1 MKTKYLSVLTSILTQ
16 KYNKFTFKN
25 RMGSCSRMLSKV
37 SALIL
42 CAVLTLT
49 YVCPALAEGSD
60 GITTQVD
67 TDVSASLVNA
77 KSGILIEPLSGSVL
91 YEFNPD
97 ERMQIA
103 SVTKTMTMLL
113 IMEAID
119 NGKINYTDMVS
130 TSEHAASMG
139 GSQVFLE
146 AGEQMS
152 VDDMLKA
159 IAISSGN
166 DAAVAMA
173 EFIAGSEEAFVELM
187 NKKAAALGC
196 ENTHFCN
203 CNGLD
208 EPDDHYSSARD
219 VAKISCELIRHH
231 DIFKYTTT
239 WMDTLRD
246 GSFGLSNTNK
256 LLKSY
261 NGANGLK
268 TGSTQKA
275 LYCLSASA
283 ERNGMNLI
291 AVVLGAPS
299 TKDRFGSATKLLD
312 YGFANYSLVCG
323 ADKVKTIPNINVQSG
338 TRDNVPVELSGKTN
352 FIVKKGNEDKV
363 EVEINAD
370 SVCTA
375 PVEKGAK
382 LGSVAFRIDGDKVA
396 EADITAMDDVGKI
409 NIWQMFL
416 KNMQKYFSI

>member
-1 MKTKYLSVLTSILTQ
+1 MIKQTKTTALLIAVTLILSISP
-16 KYNKFTFKN
+16 F
-25 RMGSCSRMLSKV
+25 SV
-37 SALIL
+37 SAEN
-42 CAVLTLT
+42 T
-49 YVCPALAEGSD
+49 D
-60 GITTQVD
+60 TQVD
-67 TDVSASLVNA
+67 TEVSASLVNA
-77 KSGILIEPLSGSVL
+77 KSAILMEPVSGTVL

-97 ERMQIA
+97 ERLQIA

-119 NGKINYTDMVS
+119 SGKISYTDMVS

-173 EFIAGSEEAFVELM
+173 EFVAGSEEAFVEMM

-208 EPDDHYSSARD
+208 EPDDHYSTARD
-219 VAKISCELIRHH
+219 VAKISCELIKHT

-246 GSFGLSNTNK
+246 GAFGLSNTNK

-268 TGSTQKA
+268 TGSTEKA
-275 LYCLSASA
+275 KYCLSASA
-283 ERNGMNLI
+283 ERNGMELI

-299 TKDRFGSATKLLD
+299 TADRFGSATKLLD
-312 YGFANYSLVCG
+312 FGFANYSLVRG
-323 ADKVKTIPNINVQSG
+323 AEKIEMIPNIQVQSG
-338 TRDNVPVELSGKTN
+338 VRDNVPVELSGSSD

-363 EVEINAD
+363 ETEINIE
-370 SVCTA
+370 SSCVA
-375 PVEKGAK
+375 PVQKGQK
-382 LGSVAFRIDGDKVA
+382 VGNVIFKIDGAKVA
-396 EADITAMDDVGKI
+396 ETDITVMETVEKI
-409 NIWQMFL
+409 NVWQLFI
-416 KNMQKYFSI
+416 KNMKKYFSV

>member
-1 MKTKYLSVLTSILTQ
+1 MEANMIKQTKTTALLIAVTLILSISP
-16 KYNKFTFKN
+16 F
-25 RMGSCSRMLSKV
+25 SV
-37 SALIL
+37 SAEN
-42 CAVLTLT
+42 T
-49 YVCPALAEGSD
+49 D
-60 GITTQVD
+60 TQVD
-67 TDVSASLVNA
+67 TEVSASLVNA
-77 KSGILIEPLSGSVL
+77 KSAILMEPVSGTVL

-97 ERMQIA
+97 ERLQIA

-119 NGKINYTDMVS
+119 SGKISYTDMVS

-173 EFIAGSEEAFVELM
+173 EFVAGSEEAFVEMM

-208 EPDDHYSSARD
+208 EPDDHYSTARD
-219 VAKISCELIRHH
+219 VAKISCELIKHT

-246 GSFGLSNTNK
+246 GAFGLSNTNK

-268 TGSTQKA
+268 TGSTEKA
-275 LYCLSASA
+275 KYCLSASA
-283 ERNGMNLI
+283 ERNGMELI

-299 TKDRFGSATKLLD
+299 TADRFGSATKLLD
-312 YGFANYSLVCG
+312 FGFANYSLVRG
-323 ADKVKTIPNINVQSG
+323 AEKIEMIPNIQVQSG
-338 TRDNVPVELSGKTN
+338 VRDNVPVELSGSSD

-363 EVEINAD
+363 ETEINIE
-370 SVCTA
+370 SSCVA
-375 PVEKGAK
+375 PVQKGQK
-382 LGSVAFRIDGDKVA
+382 VGNVIFKIDGAKVA
-396 EADITAMDDVGKI
+396 ETDITVMETVEKI
-409 NIWQMFL
+409 NVWQLFI
-416 KNMQKYFSI
+416 KNMKKYFNV

>member
-1 MKTKYLSVLTSILTQ
+1 MK
-16 KYNKFTFKN
+16 
-25 RMGSCSRMLSKV
+25 SKHLNQITRV
-37 SALIL
+37 FS
-42 CAVLTLT
+42 AVLAAMMMFCI
-49 YVCPALAEGSD
+49 YPVFAENLD
-60 GITTQVD
+60 GVTAQVD
-67 TDVSASLVNA
+67 TDVSAPLVSG
-77 KSGILIEPLSGSVL
+77 KSGILVEPVSGTVL
-91 YEFNPD
+91 YEYNPD
-97 ERMQIA
+97 ERLQIA

-113 IMEAID
+113 IMDAID
-119 NGKINYTDMVS
+119 SGKISYTDMVS

-146 AGEQMS
+146 AGETMS

-173 EFIAGSEEAFVELM
+173 EFIAGSEEAFVEMM
-187 NKKAAALGC
+187 NKKAAAIGC
-196 ENTHFCN
+196 DNTHFCN

-219 VAKISCELIRHH
+219 VAKISCELIRHP

-246 GSFGLSNTNK
+246 GTFGLSNTNK

-261 NGANGLK
+261 SGANGLK

-283 ERNGMNLI
+283 ERNGMDLI

-299 TKDRFGSATKLLD
+299 TKERFESATKLLD
-312 YGFANYSLVCG
+312 YGFANYSLARG
-323 ADKVKTIPNINVQSG
+323 ADKVKTIPNIKVESG
-338 TRDNVPVELSGKTN
+338 ERDNVPVELSGKTD
-352 FIVKKGNEDKV
+352 FIVKKGNDDKV
-363 EVEINAD
+363 EAEVNVVG
-370 SVCTA
+370 SCTA
-375 PVEKGAK
+375 PVEKGQK
-382 LGSVAFRIDGDKVA
+382 LGSVVFKIDGEKVA
-396 EADITAMDDVGKI
+396 ETDITAMTEVPKI

-416 KNMQKYFSI
+416 KNMKKYLSL

>member
-1 MKTKYLSVLTSILTQ
+1 MNKLVKCINIKNLAKFLVIALLISTCSVVVPAS
-16 KYNKFTFKN
+16 
-25 RMGSCSRMLSKV
+25 V
-37 SALIL
+37 SA
-42 CAVLTLT
+42 
-49 YVCPALAEGSD
+49 EDMG
-60 GITTQVD
+60 TQVD
-67 TDVSASLVNA
+67 TDVSTSLVSG
-77 KSGILIEPLSGSVL
+77 KSGILMEPSSGTVL

-97 ERMQIA
+97 ERLQIA

-113 IMEAID
+113 IFDALES
-119 NGKINYTDMVS
+119 GKISYSDMVS

-146 AGEQMS
+146 PGEQMS

-173 EFIAGSEEAFVELM
+173 EFVAGSEDAFVEMM

-219 VAKISCELIRHH
+219 VAKISCALIKHG
-231 DIFKYTTT
+231 DVFKYTTT
-239 WMDTLRD
+239 WMDTLRG

-268 TGSTQKA
+268 TGSTEKA
-275 LYCLSASA
+275 KYCLSASA
-283 ERNGMNLI
+283 ERNGLNLV

-299 TKDRFGSATKLLD
+299 TKERFGSATRLLD
-312 YGFANYSLVCG
+312 YGFANYSVVNG
-323 ADKVKTIPNINVQSG
+323 EQIVGEIPNLTVQSG
-338 TRDNVPVELSGKTN
+338 TQDTVPVTLMGNTN
-352 FIVKKGNEDKV
+352 YIVKKGNEDKV
-363 EVEINAD
+363 ETEINMD
-370 SVCTA
+370 SICTA
-375 PVEKGAK
+375 PIQKDQVVGNVVFK
-382 LGSVAFRIDGDKVA
+382 VDGQKIGENNIVSMT
-396 EADITAMDDVGKI
+396 EVNKI
-409 NIWQMFL
+409 NLWELFF
-416 KNMQKYFSI
+416 KNMKKYFSI

>member
-1 MKTKYLSVLTSILTQ
+1 MIKQTKTTALLIAVTLILSISP
-16 KYNKFTFKN
+16 F
-25 RMGSCSRMLSKV
+25 SV
-37 SALIL
+37 SAEN
-42 CAVLTLT
+42 T
-49 YVCPALAEGSD
+49 D
-60 GITTQVD
+60 TQVD
-67 TDVSASLVNA
+67 TEVSASLVNA
-77 KSGILIEPLSGSVL
+77 KSAILMEPVSGTVL

-97 ERMQIA
+97 ERLQIA

-119 NGKINYTDMVS
+119 SGKISYTDMVS

-173 EFIAGSEEAFVELM
+173 EFVAGSEEAFVEMM
-187 NKKAAALGC
+187 NKKATALGC

-208 EPDDHYSSARD
+208 EPDDHYSTARD
-219 VAKISCELIRHH
+219 VAKISCELIKHT

-246 GSFGLSNTNK
+246 GAFGLSNTNK

-268 TGSTQKA
+268 TGSTEKA
-275 LYCLSASA
+275 KYCLSASA
-283 ERNGMNLI
+283 ERNGMELI

-299 TKDRFGSATKLLD
+299 TADRFGSATKLLD
-312 YGFANYSLVCG
+312 FGFANYSLVRG
-323 ADKVKTIPNINVQSG
+323 AEKIEMIPNIQVQSG
-338 TRDNVPVELSGKTN
+338 VRDNVPVELSGSSD

-363 EVEINAD
+363 ETEINIE
-370 SVCTA
+370 SSCVA
-375 PVEKGAK
+375 PVQKGQKVGNVIFKIDGAK
-382 LGSVAFRIDGDKVA
+382 VS
-396 EADITAMDDVGKI
+396 ETDITVMETVEKI
-409 NIWQMFL
+409 NVWQLFI
-416 KNMQKYFSI
+416 KNMKKYFNV

>member
-1 MKTKYLSVLTSILTQ
+1 MKQIKSIALLIAVT
-16 KYNKFTFKN
+16 
-25 RMGSCSRMLSKV
+25 
-37 SALIL
+37 LIL
-42 CAVLTLT
+42 GTTSVVSPLDVFADNI
-49 YVCPALAEGSD
+49 S
-60 GITTQVD
+60 TQVD
-67 TDVSASLVNA
+67 TEVSASLVSA
-77 KSGILIEPLSGSVL
+77 KSAILMEPISGTVL

-97 ERMQIA
+97 ERLQIA

-113 IMEAID
+113 IMDAID
-119 NGKINYTDMVS
+119 NGKISYTDMVS

-173 EFIAGSEEAFVELM
+173 EFIAGSEEAFVEQM
-187 NKKAAALGC
+187 NKKAAAIGC

-208 EPDDHYSSARD
+208 EPDDHYSTARD
-219 VAKISCELIRHH
+219 VAKISCELIKHK

-246 GSFGLSNTNK
+246 GAFGLSNTNK

-268 TGSTQKA
+268 TGSTEKA
-275 LYCLSASA
+275 KYCLSASA
-283 ERNGMNLI
+283 ERNGMDLI

-299 TKDRFGSATKLLD
+299 TKERFGSATKLLD
-312 YGFANYSLVCG
+312 YGFANYSLVRG
-323 ADKVKTIPNINVQSG
+323 AEKIETIPNIKVQSG
-338 TRDNVPVELSGKTN
+338 VRDNVPVELSGSSD

-363 EVEINAD
+363 EVEINLE
-370 SVCTA
+370 SSRVA
-375 PVEKGAK
+375 PVQKGEKVGNVIFKIDGAK
-382 LGSVAFRIDGDKVA
+382 IA
-396 EADITAMDDVGKI
+396 ETDITVMETVEKI
-409 NIWQMFL
+409 NVWQLFF
-416 KNMQKYFSI
+416 KNMQKYFSV

>member
-1 MKTKYLSVLTSILTQ
+1 MKQIKSIALLIAVT
-16 KYNKFTFKN
+16 
-25 RMGSCSRMLSKV
+25 
-37 SALIL
+37 LIL
-42 CAVLTLT
+42 GTTSVVSPLNVFADNI
-49 YVCPALAEGSD
+49 S
-60 GITTQVD
+60 TQVD
-67 TDVSASLVNA
+67 TEVSASLVSA
-77 KSGILIEPLSGSVL
+77 KSAILMEPISGTVL

-97 ERMQIA
+97 ERLQIA

-113 IMEAID
+113 IMDAID
-119 NGKINYTDMVS
+119 NGKISYTDMVS

-173 EFIAGSEEAFVELM
+173 EFIAGSEEAFVEQM
-187 NKKAAALGC
+187 NKKAAAIGC

-208 EPDDHYSSARD
+208 EPDDHYSTARD
-219 VAKISCELIRHH
+219 VAKISCELIKHK

-246 GSFGLSNTNK
+246 GAFGLSNTNK

-268 TGSTQKA
+268 TGSTEKA
-275 LYCLSASA
+275 KYCLSASA
-283 ERNGMNLI
+283 ERNGMDLI

-299 TKDRFGSATKLLD
+299 TKERFGSATKLLD
-312 YGFANYSLVCG
+312 YGFANYSLVRG
-323 ADKVKTIPNINVQSG
+323 AEKIETIPNIKVQSG
-338 TRDNVPVELSGKTN
+338 VRDNVPVELSGSSD

-363 EVEINAD
+363 EVEINLE
-370 SVCTA
+370 SSRVA
-375 PVEKGAK
+375 PVQKGEKVGNVIFKIDGAK
-382 LGSVAFRIDGDKVA
+382 IA
-396 EADITAMDDVGKI
+396 ETDITVMETVEKI
-409 NIWQMFL
+409 NVWQLFL
-416 KNMQKYFSI
+416 KNMQKYFSV

>member
-1 MKTKYLSVLTSILTQ
+1 MKHTA
-16 KYNKFTFKN
+16 
-25 RMGSCSRMLSKV
+25 
-37 SALIL
+37 SAHIKRAAAAFL
-42 CAVLTLT
+42 CAALTVL
-49 YVCPALAEGSD
+49 CIPHAAAENLD
-60 GITTQVD
+60 GATSQVD
-67 TDVSASLVNA
+67 TDVSAPLVSG
-77 KSGILIEPLSGSVL
+77 KSGILIEPVSGTVL
-91 YEFNPD
+91 YEINPD
-97 ERMQIA
+97 EKLQIA

-119 NGKINYTDMVS
+119 SGKISYTDMVS

-146 AGEQMS
+146 AGEEMS

-173 EFIAGSEEAFVELM
+173 EFVAGSEDAFVEQM

-196 ENTHFCN
+196 DNTHFCN

-219 VAKISCELIRHH
+219 VAKISCELIKHP

-261 NGANGLK
+261 SGANGLK

-283 ERNGMNLI
+283 ERNGMDLI

-299 TKDRFGSATKLLD
+299 TKDRFESATRLLD
-312 YGFANYSLVCG
+312 YGFANYALVRG
-323 ADKVKTIPNINVQSG
+323 SEKIETIPNIKVESG
-338 TRDNVPVELSGKTN
+338 TRDNVPVELSGKTD
-352 FIVKKGNEDKV
+352 FVVKKGNDDKV
-363 EVEINAD
+363 EVEINTT

-375 PVEKGAK
+375 PVEKGQK
-382 LGSVAFRIDGDKVA
+382 LGSAIFKIDGEKVA
-396 EADITAMDDVGKI
+396 EADITAMEDVDKI
-409 NIWQMFL
+409 NILQMFI
-416 KNMQKYFSI
+416 KNMRKYMSL

>member
-1 MKTKYLSVLTSILTQ
+1 MIKQTKTTALLIAVTLILSISP
-16 KYNKFTFKN
+16 F
-25 RMGSCSRMLSKV
+25 SV
-37 SALIL
+37 SAEN
-42 CAVLTLT
+42 T
-49 YVCPALAEGSD
+49 D
-60 GITTQVD
+60 TQVD
-67 TDVSASLVNA
+67 TEVSASLVNA
-77 KSGILIEPLSGSVL
+77 KSAILMEPVSGTVL

-97 ERMQIA
+97 ERLQIA

-119 NGKINYTDMVS
+119 SGKISYTDMVS

-173 EFIAGSEEAFVELM
+173 EFVAGSEEAFVEMM

-208 EPDDHYSSARD
+208 EPDDHYSTARD
-219 VAKISCELIRHH
+219 VAKISCELIKHT

-246 GSFGLSNTNK
+246 GAFGLSNTNK

-268 TGSTQKA
+268 TGSTEKA
-275 LYCLSASA
+275 KYCLSASA
-283 ERNGMNLI
+283 ERNGMELI

-299 TKDRFGSATKLLD
+299 TADRFGSATKLLD
-312 YGFANYSLVCG
+312 FGFANYSLVRG
-323 ADKVKTIPNINVQSG
+323 AEKIEMIPNIQVQSG
-338 TRDNVPVELSGKTN
+338 VRDNVPVELSGSSD

-363 EVEINAD
+363 ETEINIE
-370 SVCTA
+370 SSCVA
-375 PVEKGAK
+375 PVQKGQKVGNVIFKIDGAK
-382 LGSVAFRIDGDKVA
+382 VS
-396 EADITAMDDVGKI
+396 ETDITVMETVEKI
-409 NIWQMFL
+409 NVWQLFI
-416 KNMQKYFSI
+416 KNMKKYFNV

>member
-1 MKTKYLSVLTSILTQ
+1 MIKQTKTTALLIAVTLILSISP
-16 KYNKFTFKN
+16 F
-25 RMGSCSRMLSKV
+25 SV
-37 SALIL
+37 SAEN
-42 CAVLTLT
+42 T
-49 YVCPALAEGSD
+49 D
-60 GITTQVD
+60 TQVD
-67 TDVSASLVNA
+67 TEVSASLVNA
-77 KSGILIEPLSGSVL
+77 KSAILMEPVSGTVL

-97 ERMQIA
+97 ERLQIA

-119 NGKINYTDMVS
+119 SGKISYTDMVS

-173 EFIAGSEEAFVELM
+173 EFVAGSEEAFVEMM

-208 EPDDHYSSARD
+208 EPDDHYSTARD
-219 VAKISCELIRHH
+219 VAKISCELIKHT

-246 GSFGLSNTNK
+246 GAFGLSNTNK

-268 TGSTQKA
+268 TGSTEKA
-275 LYCLSASA
+275 KYCLSASA
-283 ERNGMNLI
+283 ERNGMELI

-299 TKDRFGSATKLLD
+299 TADRYGSATKLLD
-312 YGFANYSLVCG
+312 FGFANYSLVRG
-323 ADKVKTIPNINVQSG
+323 AEKIEMIPNIQVQSG
-338 TRDNVPVELSGKTN
+338 VRDNVPVELSGSSD

-363 EVEINAD
+363 ETEINIE
-370 SVCTA
+370 SSCVA
-375 PVEKGAK
+375 PVQKGQK
-382 LGSVAFRIDGDKVA
+382 VGNVIFKIDGAKVA
-396 EADITAMDDVGKI
+396 ETDITVMETVEKI
-409 NIWQMFL
+409 NVWQLFI
-416 KNMQKYFSI
+416 KNMKKYFNV